1 VIYRAKDG
9 SESELSARRS
19 KKHTDG
25 IVIRLRKDGYDIPIE
40 VTRDQAKHLVD
51 ELIAAEVSLAEGT
64 AAQKKA
70 RTPKRREAR
79 DPLAPSLNP
88 VMCKA
93 CGYRNQVRGEWRD
106 NVFYPASDKCP
117 RCEAKEQ
124 AAGKEQC

>member
-79 DPLAPSLNP
+79 DLA
-88 VMCKA
+88 
-93 CGYRNQVRGEWRD
+93 
-106 NVFYPASDKCP
+106 
-117 RCEAKEQ
+117 Q
-124 AAGKEQC
+124 AAGKACHCDEADLAASKVRRETCPVHGTGKEGGE